1 MIQKLVNLGTN
12 LLFLLGIFWV
22 IFSSVIYSQYMEMSE
37 YFSFFL
43 GALLIG
49 IFFGI
54 VLIIWAL
61 LGMIAICKKLN
72 YLLIAY
78 NLGMFVFFLLQAI
91 ILILSIFAAS
101 SINSYK
107 NDTQCTKQPFLIELA
122 ELNAV
127 SYQTLCQNGCQC
139 HFEGNDT
146 QAQNLGITNYINNE
160 LYPQKIQQCKIFK
173 IFNLED
179 KEDNSNFLEAL
190 EETFQCSGFCSIN
203 SYYVFSNLND
213 GIPNK
218 DCKEEA
224 LEFFEKNN
232 NITLISSAIVTFLMA
247 LSFIF
252 SVLWCFQ
259 KPQVNYEFENDNF
272 IKRSAEMQQFN
283 SQ

>member
-1 MIQKLVNLGTN
+1 MIQKLVNIGTN

-22 IFSSVIYSQYMEMSE
+22 IFSSVIFSQYMEMSE
-37 YFSFFL
+37 YFSFFS

-54 VLIIWAL
+54 ALIIWAL

-78 NLGMFVFFLLQAI
+78 NLGMFVFFLLQVA

-107 NDTQCTKQPFLIELA
+107 NDTSCTKQSFLIELA

-127 SYQTLCQNGCQC
+127 SYQTLCQNDCQC
-139 HFEGNDT
+139 HFEGNKA
-146 QAQNLGITNYINNE
+146 QAQNLGIKNYINNE
-160 LYPQKIQQCKIFK
+160 LYPQKIQECQA
-173 IFNLED
+173 FNFFDLQD
-179 KEDNSNFLEAL
+179 KDENSNFLQAL
-190 EETFQCSGFCSIN
+190 EETFYCSGFCSIN
-203 SYYVFSNLND
+203 SYYVFSNVND

-218 DCKEEA
+218 DCKQEA

-232 NITLISSAIVTFLMA
+232 NITLICSSIVTFLMA

-259 KPQVNYEFENDNF
+259 KPQLNYGYQKENSIRKNV
-272 IKRSAEMQQFN
+272 EMQYINTQ
-283 SQ
+283 

>member
-1 MIQKLVNLGTN
+1 MIQKLVNIGTN

-22 IFSSVIYSQYMEMSE
+22 IFSSIIYSQYMEMSE
-37 YFSFFL
+37 YFSFFS

-49 IFFGI
+49 IFFGV

-61 LGMIAICKKLN
+61 LGMVAICKKLN

-78 NLGMFVFFLLQAI
+78 NLGMFVFFLLQAA

-107 NDTQCTKQPFLIELA
+107 NDTQCTKQSFLIELA

-127 SYQTLCQNGCQC
+127 SYQSLCQNGCKC
-139 HFEGNDT
+139 HFEGDDT
-146 QAQNLGITNYINNE
+146 QAKNLGITNYVNNDN
-160 LYPQKIQQCKIFK
+160 YPQKIQECKIFK
-173 IFNLED
+173 IFDLED
-179 KEDNSNFLEAL
+179 KDDNSNFLQAL
-190 EETFQCSGFCSIN
+190 EETFQCSGFCSVN
-203 SYYVFSNLND
+203 SYYVFSNIND
-213 GIPNK
+213 GIPSK
-218 DCKEEA
+218 DCKDEA

-259 KPQVNYEFENDNF
+259 KPQLNYEYQEDNLF
-272 IKRSAEMQQFN
+272 QKNVEMHQIN
-283 SQ
+283 S